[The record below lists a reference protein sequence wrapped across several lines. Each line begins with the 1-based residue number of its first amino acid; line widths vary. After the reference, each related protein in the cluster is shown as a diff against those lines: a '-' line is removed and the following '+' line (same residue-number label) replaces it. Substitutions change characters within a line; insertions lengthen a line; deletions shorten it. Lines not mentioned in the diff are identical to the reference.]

1 VHVQAH
7 TLATR
12 QSSHRDFA
20 VVYETCRLL
29 HSLGTASAAAHAV
42 VMQCKDQWK
51 GLAAKLAGAKRIAAS
66 APAAAD
72 GAAGGAAGGGAQQ
85 QGGGKNLF
93 SKVSSS
99 ASAFLMN

>member
-1 VHVQAH
+1 
-7 TLATR
+7 
-12 QSSHRDFA
+12 

-29 HSLGTASAAAHAV
+29 YSLGTASAAAHSV

-51 GLAAKLAGAKRIAAS
+51 GLAAKLASAKRIASS
-66 APAAAD
+66 APAAGAD
-72 GAAGGAAGGGAQQ
+72 SAASGACGGGAPQQ

>member
-1 VHVQAH
+1 
-7 TLATR
+7 
-12 QSSHRDFA
+12 

-72 GAAGGAAGGGAQQ
+72 GAAGGAGGAAGGGAQQ
-85 QGGGKNLF
+85 QGGSKNLF

-99 ASAFLMN
+99 ASAFSMN